1 MRELRTQLAFPW
13 FLHGVIQD
21 APMNSAKSPAKSKT
35 IHFQILTI
43 LSVLVPGV
51 KDWLVQNPEAF
62 LSLLTSANVILRLVT
77 KGPLKMSV
85 GSKASAV
92 GVSLIGWLFMS
103 LAALSLTACGGASF
117 TAGVK
122 DNVTGIEGEFS
133 VKLPPVVIAEK

>member
-1 MRELRTQLAFPW
+1 
-13 FLHGVIQD
+13 
-21 APMNSAKSPAKSKT
+21 MNSPKSPAKSKT

-51 KDWLVQNPEAF
+51 KDWLVANPEAF

-85 GSKASAV
+85 GNSSSASAV

-103 LAALSLTACGGASF
+103 LAALSLTACAGASF
-117 TAGVK
+117 HAGVK
-122 DNVTGIEGEFS
+122 DNATGIDAQFN
-133 VKLPPVVIAEK
+133 VNLPPVVVGEK